1 LWHET
6 AGDGFDPRPS
16 LAAATHADRVVDIAI
31 VGAGYTGLWTAYY
44 LSQADPSLRI
54 ALLEAEVAGFGAS
67 GRNGGWC
74 SALYPVSLTT
84 LAREFGPDR
93 AVRQY
98 RAVQSTVAEVGR
110 VIANDRLDADWAL
123 GGTVTLARSAPQSER
138 SREEVDEARHFGFGP
153 NDLVLLDAD
162 GASKHLNAT
171 SVLGGVYTPH
181 CAAIHPAKLA
191 RSLAR
196 QVEQLGVTIYEHTA
210 VQQLEPGR
218 VHTEHG
224 ELRTE
229 VIIRATEG
237 FTPRLAG
244 QKRSIA
250 PVYSLMI
257 ATEPLSAATWA
268 EIGLAERETFA
279 DFRHLIIY
287 GQRTA
292 DHRLVFGG
300 RGAPYHFGS
309 KIASSYDRVPKV
321 FAALRT
327 ALTKLLPITADAEIT
342 HRWGGPLG
350 IARDWHASVG
360 LDRAT
365 GIGWAGGYVGDG
377 VSTTNLAGRTLTD
390 LILKRDSELTEL
402 PWVNHHS
409 PNWQPEP
416 LRWLGAN
423 AGLQAMSWADAAE
436 NRHGRPSRV
445 ANAVNKV
452 LGR

>member
-1 LWHET
+1 
-6 AGDGFDPRPS
+6 
-16 LAAATHADRVVDIAI
+16 

-44 LSQADPSLRI
+44 LSHADPSLRI
-54 ALLEAEVAGFGAS
+54 AVLEAEVAGFGAS

-84 LAREFGPDR
+84 LSREFGRDH
-93 AVRQY
+93 AIRQY
-98 RAVQSTVAEVGR
+98 RAMQATVAEVGR
-110 VIANDRLDADWAL
+110 VVASDQLDADWAS
-123 GGTVTLARSAPQSER
+123 GGTVTLARTGPQTER
-138 SREEVDEARHFGFGP
+138 AREEVDEARRFGFGP
-153 NDLVLLDAD
+153 EDLDQLDA
-162 GASKHLNAT
+162 ASASERLNAT
-171 SVLGGVYTPH
+171 SVLGGVYTAH

-196 QVEQLGVTIYEHTA
+196 RVEQQGVAIYEHTA

-224 ELRTE
+224 ELRAE
-229 VIIRATEG
+229 MIIRATEG

-244 QKRSIA
+244 QKRSIV

-257 ATEPLSAATWA
+257 ATEPLPAETWA
-268 EIGLAERETFA
+268 EIGLRERETFA

-292 DHRLVFGG
+292 NDRLIFGG

-309 KIASSYDRVPKV
+309 KIAPSFDRVPQV
-321 FAALRT
+321 FAALRS
-327 ALTKLLPITADAEIT
+327 ALTELLPVTMDARIT
-342 HRWGGPLG
+342 HQWGGPLG

-360 LDRAT
+360 VDRAT

-390 LILKRDSELTEL
+390 LILKRDSDLTDL
-402 PWVNHHS
+402 PWVNHRS
-409 PNWQPEP
+409 PNWEPEP

-423 AGLQAMSWADAAE
+423 VGLRAMSWADAAE
-436 NRHGRPSRV
+436 SRHGRPSRL

-452 LGR
+452 LSR